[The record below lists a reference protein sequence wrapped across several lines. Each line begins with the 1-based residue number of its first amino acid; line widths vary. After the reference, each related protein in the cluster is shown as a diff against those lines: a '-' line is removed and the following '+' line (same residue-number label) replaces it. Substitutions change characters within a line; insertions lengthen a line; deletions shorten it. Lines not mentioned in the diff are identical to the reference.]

1 MLDTADLKNALLQD
15 YHDLKAG
22 KITRSEAR
30 ARASVAKN
38 AIDLM
43 KIEIMAASA
52 NLKEFEPVQLYPTD
66 RLKLRAA

>member
-30 ARASVAKN
+30 AGVCCQKC
-38 AIDLM
+38 
-43 KIEIMAASA
+43 
-52 NLKEFEPVQLYPTD
+52 D
-66 RLKLRAA
+66 RSDEDRNYGGIGKS

>member
-1 MLDTADLKNALLQD
+1 
-15 YHDLKAG
+15 
-22 KITRSEAR
+22 
-30 ARASVAKN
+30 
-38 AIDLM
+38 M